1 MAAVAKKDAGKTA
14 APVKSENKQQMFI
27 YEGRKGPQ
35 VFKGQ
40 IQATSEAMAKALLRK
55 QGIQPLNIKAQKVKS
70 RKGKPIQAGDIALF
84 ARQLAT
90 MMSSGVPLVQ
100 SFDIVGRGH
109 ENGNMENLIMTIK
122 NDVEAGGTLAEA
134 LRHHPRYFDDL
145 FCNLVEA
152 GEQAGILE
160 SLLGKIATYK
170 EKSESMK
177 KKIKKAL
184 TYPIAVLIFAFIV
197 TAVLMIFVVPVFA
210 DMFKDFGA
218 DLPAL
223 TAFIVTL
230 SNGFVAYWYIIFGSI
245 FAAGYV
251 FGEAK
256 QRSVAFRHA
265 LERLSL
271 KLPLIGDLLVKSS
284 IARFARTLSTM
295 FAAGT
300 PLIEAME
307 SVAGATGN
315 IVFYEATMKVRNDVA
330 TGTQLNVAMQDTG
343 VFPNMVIQMVTIGEE
358 SGAID
363 QMLSKVADFYEEE
376 VDNLVDALSSL
387 IEPMIM
393 AFLAVVIGGLVV
405 GMYLPIFKMGQVV

>member
-1 MAAVAKKDAGKTA
+1 MAAKDNTGK
-14 APVKSENKQQMFI
+14 PKQETFN
-27 YEGRKGPQ
+27 YEGKKGAQ
-35 VFKGQ
+35 TIKGQ
-40 IQATSEAMAKALLRK
+40 IQAQSDAMAKALLRK
-55 QGIQPLNIKAQKVKS
+55 QGIRPITVKKLKIKS
-70 RKGKPIQAGDIALF
+70 GGGKPIQTADIAIF

-100 SFDIVGRGH
+100 AFNIVGQGH
-109 ENGNMENLIMTIK
+109 ENKNMEELIMTIK
-122 NDVEAGGTLAEA
+122 DDVEAGGTLAEA
-134 LRHHPRYFDDL
+134 LRKHPKYFDDL

-170 EKSESMK
+170 EKSESIK
-177 KKIKKAL
+177 KKIKGAM

-210 DMFKDFGA
+210 DMFSDFGA
-218 DLPAL
+218 PLPAL
-223 TAFIVTL
+223 TQLIVNISNAFV
-230 SNGFVAYWYIIFGSI
+230 NYWYLIFGTVI
-245 FAAGYV
+245 GIYIV
-251 FGEAK
+251 FSQAV
-256 QRSVAFRHA
+256 QRSKAFRHMM
-265 LERLSL
+265 ERFSL
-271 KLPLIGDLLVKSS
+271 KLPLFGALLEKSS

-315 IVFYEATMKVRNDVA
+315 IVYYEASMKIRDDIA
-330 TGTQLNVAMQDTG
+330 TGTQLNVAMTTTG
-343 VFPNMVIQMVTIGEE
+343 VFPNMMIQMVTIGEE

-363 QMLSKVADFYEEE
+363 QMLGKVADFYEEE
-376 VDNLVDALSSL
+376 VDNLVESLSSL

-393 AFLAVVIGGLVV
+393 AFLAVLIGGLVV
-405 GMYLPIFKMGQVV
+405 GMYLPIFKMGEVV

>member
-1 MAAVAKKDAGKTA
+1 MA
-14 APVKSENKQQMFI
+14 ENSGDKKQQDTFN
-27 YEGRKGPQ
+27 YEGKKSGQ
-35 VFKGQ
+35 IVKGQ
-40 IQATSEAMAKALLRK
+40 IKAQSEAMAKALLRK
-55 QGIQPLNIKAQKVKS
+55 QGIQPTTLKKKKVS
-70 RKGKPIQAGDIALF
+70 KGGSKPIKTADIAIF

-90 MMSSGVPLVQ
+90 MLSSGVPLIQ
-100 SFDIVGRGH
+100 AFNIVGQGH
-109 ENGNMENLIMTIK
+109 ENKNMENLIMTIK
-122 NDVEAGGTLAEA
+122 EDVEAGGTLAEA
-134 LRHHPRYFDDL
+134 LRRHPLYFDDL

-170 EKSESMK
+170 EKSESIK
-177 KKIKKAL
+177 KKIKGAL
-184 TYPIAVLIFAFIV
+184 SYPTTVLIFAFVV
-197 TAVLMIFVVPVFA
+197 TAVLMIFVVPVFS

-218 DLPAL
+218 PLPGL
-223 TAFIVTL
+223 TQFIVTL
-230 SNGFVAYWYIIFGSI
+230 SNAFVSYWYIIFGVI
-245 FAAGYV
+245 FGLG
-251 FGEAK
+251 FGFSQLK
-256 QRSVAFRHA
+256 QHSVAFRHA

-271 KLPLIGDLLVKSS
+271 KIPLFGELLTKSS
-284 IARFARTLSTM
+284 IARFSRTLATM

-315 IVFYEATMKVRNDVA
+315 IVYYEATMKIRNDVA
-330 TGTQLNVAMQDTG
+330 TGTQLNAAMADTG

-376 VDNLVDALSSL
+376 VDNLVESLSSL

-393 AFLAVVIGGLVV
+393 AFLAIVIGGLVV